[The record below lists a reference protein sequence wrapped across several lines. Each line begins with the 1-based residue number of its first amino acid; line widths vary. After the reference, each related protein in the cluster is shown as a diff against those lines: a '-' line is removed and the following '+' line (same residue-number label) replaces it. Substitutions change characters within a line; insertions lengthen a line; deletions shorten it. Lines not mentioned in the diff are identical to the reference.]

1 MFVPN
6 KHTIATTILP
16 HRNPN
21 VKEEKNF
28 SSAIKSIDPN
38 SKFRYANN
46 DIKTA
51 VKGAGIPNNTAGN
64 IDVAFCELFAP
75 LTDYTT
81 ECFLP
86 KGGFGFFVDATAC
99 P

>member
-1 MFVPN
+1 M
-6 KHTIATTILP
+6 IATTILP

-46 DIKTA
+46 DIRTA
-51 VKGAGIPNNTAGN
+51 VNGAPGIPNNTAGS

-75 LTDYTT
+75 SAPMIPLMLP
-81 ECFLP
+81 LP
-86 KGGFGFFVDATAC
+86 KAGLDSL
-99 P
+99 